1 MCMRTLFVTLT
12 AVLLVGA
19 AVGGPVAAQQEDAV
33 TLTVTLVDGNGDT
46 VSNVQLQATWD
57 GGSTNET
64 TRSNGQALIDVPQDA
79 DVSIDVF
86 DDQYVRNA
94 PYEIDNAQGGS
105 YTVEV
110 ARQGTATVQVNNRQ
124 GSVDNAIVELYEQ
137 GADDPVVDVRT
148 DSSGSVT
155 SMPIERGTYR
165 LVTYKEG
172 FLRNETTL
180 VVTGDVSQTM
190 RIEQGS
196 VTARFSVADDH
207 FSPAEPIEA
216 ASVEVPGAGTVQTQ
230 GNGETTVQVSVNRE
244 YEVTVTKDGYE
255 SVTRTLTVGEDDT
268 RLDVAI
274 NRQPAITVR
283 ASSDRVIIGENTTVT
298 VRNEYG
304 NPVSG
309 ASVAVNGTTAGETG
323 DNGQA
328 TVTIENEGANRIEV
342 TAGDLT
348 NATIVEAF
356 DPSQPTDEGT
366 DTATEAPGEA
376 TTDGSGPG
384 FTPVLA
390 LVAVALAVLLARR
403 Y

>member
-1 MCMRTLFVTLT
+1 M
-12 AVLLVGA
+12 
-19 AVGGPVAAQQEDAV
+19 
-33 TLTVTLVDGNGDT
+33 TLTVTLVDGNGDP
-46 VSNVQLQATWD
+46 VPNVQLQASWAS
-57 GGSTNET
+57 GSTNET

-86 DDQYVRNA
+86 DDEYVRNA

-110 ARQGTATVQVNNRQ
+110 ARQGTATVQVTNRQ
-124 GSVDNAIVELYEQ
+124 GGVDNAIVELYEQ

-196 VTARFSVADDH
+196 VTARFSVSDDH
-207 FSPAEPIEA
+207 FSPAEPIEGV
-216 ASVEVPGAGTVQTQ
+216 SVEVPGAGTVQTQ

-255 SVTRTLTVGEDDT
+255 SVTRTLTVGEEDT
-268 RLDVAI
+268 RLEVDI
-274 NRQPAITVR
+274 NRQPAISVR

-309 ASVAVNGTTAGETG
+309 AAVTVNGTAAGETG
-323 DNGQA
+323 ANGQA
-328 TVTIENEGANRIEV
+328 TVTIENEGNNRIEV
-342 TAGDLT
+342 TAGGLT
-348 NATIVEAF
+348 NATIVEVF
-356 DPSQPTDEGT
+356 DPSQPSDTS
-366 DTATEAPGEA
+366 TATEAPGEA

-384 FTPVLA
+384 FTPALA
-390 LVAVALAVLLARR
+390 LVAVALAALLARR